1 VDLTSYAELAVRLVN
16 TAVRAGDEPDPLG
29 NREAFRQLVAD
40 RSFLAGPVTSYD
52 LDTLRLLREELGQVF
67 RAAAD
72 GAEESGELIVGRL
85 NALLVRH
92 PVQPVIVS
100 HGSASHNG
108 ASHNGASQG
117 STSQGDGRWHI
128 HLSETGCVADRYAA
142 GAVIGLTLLVTQ
154 IGMKRLGVCAIA
166 ACPGVFIDS
175 STNHSRRY
183 CPEHA
188 RTNVTAIRAQG
199 AAGTPGASTGSG
211 RLASVAS

>member
-16 TAVRAGDEPDPLG
+16 TAVRADEEPDPLG
-29 NREAFRQLVAD
+29 SSEAFRRLVAD
-40 RSFLAGPVTSYD
+40 RPFLAGPVTGYD

-67 RAAAD
+67 HDAAD
-72 GAEESGELIVGRL
+72 GSQESEELITGRL
-85 NALLVRH
+85 NALLIRH

-100 HGSASHNG
+100 HASAGQGSAGRGSAG
-108 ASHNGASQG
+108 QG
-117 STSQGDGRWHI
+117 GGRWHI

-142 GAVIGLTLLVTQ
+142 GAVIGLTLLLTQ
-154 IGMKRLGVCAIA
+154 IGMKRLGVCAIV

-199 AAGTPGASTGSG
+199 RAGGSG